1 MKQWWLNLKI
11 NIDLIVVGNLK
22 EKPMKMLCDE
32 YLKRLQAYSKVSVI
46 ELKDESNNQD
56 EKTVLNREAERIK
69 KVLDLKS
76 YIIVM
81 DINQKQFTSDE
92 FASKMETIATY
103 HASKITFI
111 IGGSLGVDQEI
122 KQLANERVSFS
133 KMTFPH
139 QLFRVMLLEQIYRGF
154 RINNNAPYHK

>member
-1 MKQWWLNLKI
+1 MKI

-22 EKPMKMLCDE
+22 EKPMKLLCDE
-32 YLKRLQAYSKVSVI
+32 YLKRLQAYSKVNVF

-56 EKTVLNREAERIK
+56 EKTVLSREAERIK

-81 DINQKQFTSDE
+81 DINQKQYSSDE
-92 FASKMETIATY
+92 FAAKMEDIATY

-111 IGGSLGVDQEI
+111 IGGSLGIDQEI

>member
-1 MKQWWLNLKI
+1 LKI

-32 YLKRLQAYSKVSVI
+32 YLKRLQAYSKVNVF
-46 ELKDESNNQD
+46 ELKDESNNHD
-56 EKTVLNREAERIK
+56 EKTVLTREGERIK

-81 DINQKQFTSDE
+81 DINQKQFSSEE
-92 FASKMETIATY
+92 FAYKMTDIATY

-111 IGGSLGVDQEI
+111 IGGSLGVEQEI
-122 KQLANERVSFS
+122 KDLANERVSFS